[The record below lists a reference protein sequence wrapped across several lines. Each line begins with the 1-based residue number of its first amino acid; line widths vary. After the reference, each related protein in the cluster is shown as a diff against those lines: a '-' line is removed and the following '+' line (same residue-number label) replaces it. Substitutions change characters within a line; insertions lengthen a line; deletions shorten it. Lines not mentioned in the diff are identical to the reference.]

1 MATRRFTVIQVDGAV
16 EVDAVVDTQRASVRL
31 SAEAV
36 WQCLGWQR
44 KDEGL
49 CRGDVCIPSRSLA
62 GVEGDDGLY
71 DLTHLAALLERPC
84 AIDIDAGAA
93 FVGVGAHDRA
103 TRLAHF
109 EAPDFTLPDLDGRLH
124 SLAEHRGKKVFLC
137 HVGLL
142 VRVPI

>member
-1 MATRRFTVIQVDGAV
+1 MSLQKFTVIQADGAV
-16 EVDAVVDTQRASVRL
+16 QIDADVDGPRATVRLPADAVQQS
-31 SAEAV
+31 
-36 WQCLGWQR
+36 LGWQR
-44 KDEGL
+44 KTEGL

-71 DLTHLAALLERPC
+71 DLTRLAALLERPC

-103 TRLAHF
+103 TRLALF

-124 SLAEHRGKKVFLC
+124 SLAEHRGKKVFLATWASW
-137 HVGLL
+137 
-142 VRVPI
+142 